1 MVEKKR
7 ILLSTAYL
15 APIQH
20 YSKFFL
26 PGSVYIEKH
35 ENFIKQT
42 YRNRCII
49 YGANGPV
56 VLSIPVIR
64 GSFHKVFIR
73 DLKIDYA
80 TSWQNMHFRSIESA
94 YKSSPFYEF
103 YIDDLRSF
111 YTSKI
116 RFLFDYNRKIQEIIL
131 DFLDVEQ
138 EILYTDEFVNPS
150 VAGLWDY
157 REKINPKKVIDDP
170 HFKCL
175 EYTQVFSSKH
185 GFIPNLS
192 IIDLLFNL
200 GPATSDYLRSS
211 VM

>member
-15 APIQH
+15 APVQY

-26 PGSVYIEKH
+26 SGTVYIEKH

-73 DLKIDYA
+73 DLEIDY
-80 TSWQNMHFRSIESA
+80 TTRWQNMHFRSIESA

-103 YIDDLRSF
+103 YIDDLRPS

-116 RFLFDYNRKIQEIIL
+116 RFLFDFNNKIQEIVL
-131 DFLDVEQ
+131 HFLDIEQ
-138 EILYTDEFVNPS
+138 EIFYTNEFVNPS
-150 VAGLWDY
+150 VAGFWDY
-157 REKINPKKVIDDP
+157 RDKINPKKSINDP
-170 HFKCL
+170 HFNCV
-175 EYTQVFSSKH
+175 EYPQVFGTKH

-200 GPATSDYLRSS
+200 GPGASYYLRSS